1 MNQSSASTPGM
12 GGVRLAADRPLA
24 GIGLMALGVSV
35 LPLMDGIA
43 KYLSADYAV
52 TQVVWGR
59 FVFHLLWLL
68 PVLLLRFRPRDLV
81 PRHPGIQLLRGGFLL
96 GATVC
101 FFAAIKFMPIANAL
115 ALLFI
120 SPMVCTALSP
130 LVLKEP
136 VGMARWAAVVT
147 GFLGA
152 LIVVRPGFGVFQWA
166 SVLALGAGAC
176 HGCYLLATRRLSGS
190 TNPAITLFYTAV
202 VGAVGMTLLVPAV
215 WTPPAASAW
224 GLMMT
229 MGVLAASGHFL
240 IIKAFERA
248 PAPVVAPVG
257 YAEMVVAS
265 IVGYVAFGEFPD
277 AWTWL
282 GIAVIVAS
290 GIAISLREHRGR
302 RRRPPTTAA
311 DAGFSP

>member
-1 MNQSSASTPGM
+1 MDQSTPITS
-12 GGVRLAADRPLA
+12 GVEGFRRADRPLA

-43 KYLSADYAV
+43 KHLSADYAV
-52 TQVVWGR
+52 MQVVWGR

-68 PVLLLRFRPRDLV
+68 PVLFLRFSLRELM
-81 PRHPGIQLLRGGFLL
+81 PRHPGIQVLRGGFLL
-96 GATVC
+96 GATIC
-101 FFAAIKFMPIANAL
+101 FFAALKFMPIADAL

-130 LVLKEP
+130 LVLKES
-136 VGMARWAAVVT
+136 VGVGRWLAVAA
-147 GFLGA
+147 GFVGA

-166 SVLALGAGAC
+166 SILALGAGAF

-190 TNPAITLFYTAV
+190 TNPAITLFYTALI
-202 VGAVGMTLLVPAV
+202 GAVAMTLLVPAV
-215 WTPPAASAW
+215 WTPPTASAW
-224 GLMMT
+224 GWMIL

-240 IIKAFERA
+240 IIKAFGRA

-257 YAEMVVAS
+257 YAEIVVAS
-265 IVGYVAFGEFPD
+265 IVGYVAFSDFPD

-290 GIAISLREHRGR
+290 GIVISLRERRGR
-302 RRRPPTTAA
+302 PAA
-311 DAGFSP
+311 GAGGAAH